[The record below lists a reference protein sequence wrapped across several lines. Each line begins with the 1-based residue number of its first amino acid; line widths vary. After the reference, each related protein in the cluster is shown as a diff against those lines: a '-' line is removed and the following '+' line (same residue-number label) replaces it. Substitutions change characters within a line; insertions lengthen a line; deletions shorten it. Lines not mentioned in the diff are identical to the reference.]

1 MVSVIYADTFN
12 QLIICDKGCSA
23 REELHTHTI
32 VHQSEGIL
40 YFVAANER
48 SNGFQRGYMSRYMKI
63 DAWATIN
70 GAKLRYLKNDMI
82 ENMINL
88 QHLR

>member
-1 MVSVIYADTFN
+1 MKEATAS
-12 QLIICDKGCSA
+12 
-23 REELHTHTI
+23 RE
-32 VHQSEGIL
+32 VK
-40 YFVAANER
+40 
-48 SNGFQRGYMSRYMKI
+48 SRYMKV